1 MNKID
6 ELKERYK
13 LAMTE
18 IAELEETQEHLLNEL
33 EKLDE
38 PMITDKARLVVGNVI
53 KDEAL
58 IVEKKI
64 TARYNEIDRIVGTI
78 HYLNRKNGI
87 KRTAS

>member
-13 LAMTE
+13 EVMAE

-33 EKLDE
+33 EKLGE
-38 PMITDKARLVVGNVI
+38 PMITGKARLVVGNVI
-53 KDEAL
+53 KDETL
-58 IVEKKI
+58 IVEKKL

-78 HYLNRKNGI
+78 HYLNRKM
-87 KRTAS
+87 A

>member
-1 MNKID
+1 MNKIE

-13 LAMTE
+13 EVMAE

-38 PMITDKARLVVGNVI
+38 PTTTDKAHLVVGNVI

-78 HYLNRKNGI
+78 HYLNRKM
-87 KRTAS
+87 A

>member
-1 MNKID
+1 MNKIN

-13 LAMTE
+13 EVMAE
-18 IAELEETQEHLLNEL
+18 IEELEEVKEHLLNEL

-38 PMITDKARLVVGNVI
+38 PMITDKAHLVVGNVI

-58 IVEKKI
+58 IVEKKL

-78 HYLNRKNGI
+78 HYLNRKM
-87 KRTAS
+87 A

>member
-6 ELKERYK
+6 ELKVRYK
-13 LAMTE
+13 EVMVE

-38 PMITDKARLVVGNVI
+38 PTITDKAHLVVGNVI

-78 HYLNRKNGI
+78 HYLNRKM
-87 KRTAS
+87 A

>member
-13 LAMTE
+13 EVMAE

-58 IVEKKI
+58 IVEKKL
-64 TARYNEIDRIVGTI
+64 TARHNEIDRIVGTI
-78 HYLNRKNGI
+78 HYLNRKM
-87 KRTAS
+87 A

>member
-1 MNKID
+1 MNKIE

-13 LAMTE
+13 EVMAE
-18 IAELEETQEHLLNEL
+18 ITELEEMQERLLNDL

-64 TARYNEIDRIVGTI
+64 MARYNKIDRIVGTI
-78 HYLNRKNGI
+78 HYLNRKM
-87 KRTAS
+87 A